1 MASDNSGC
9 LKVAEAVALA
19 GISYD
24 FKPSKIMKTRIGSM
38 ESYAHYFPKG
48 YGRPLGVESVSEF
61 RANEAIIFEDFFYC
75 RASYTTASSSYG
87 YSAQVSSAVASSNAE
102 CYCSN

>member
-19 GISYD
+19 EISYD

-61 RANEAIIFEDFFYC
+61 RANEAIIFEDFFLLQGFVYHRIQFLWIFC
-75 RASYTTASSSYG
+75 TSFK
-87 YSAQVSSAVASSNAE
+87 
-102 CYCSN
+102 CSCII